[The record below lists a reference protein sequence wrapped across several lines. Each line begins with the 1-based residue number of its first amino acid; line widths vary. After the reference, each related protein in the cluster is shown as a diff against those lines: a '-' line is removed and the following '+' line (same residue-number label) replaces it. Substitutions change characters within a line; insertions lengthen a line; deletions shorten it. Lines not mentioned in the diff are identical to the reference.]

1 MSPGPGGAAA
11 PPVGAGSGRAGEAAA
26 ALPLPPAAASCPRSR
41 PALRWG
47 CRRHGG
53 VPGAPAGRAARQRE
67 GDRGPGP
74 LLLQRGAAPSPGGA
88 GDPRRGRVPGGAEEG
103 AAPRFPLRPGAAGPA
118 GRLAGLRRPPGGR
131 QGGAGAR
138 RRDPLAG
145 LLARVLGHRG
155 APAGLGLDRQDV
167 LPRHQPGVPLHAPAQ
182 GGERAA
188 PEGGGAGD
196 DPAGAEGTAR
206 PLDGPALLALSRAE
220 GLARG
225 MGWKVGESRRGRA
238 ALAPGAGHAVVGV
251 HQAGLSL
258 CLVAS
263 HVTLCQS

>member
-11 PPVGAGSGRAGEAAA
+11 PPVGAGSGKPGEAVP
-26 ALPLPPAAASCPRSR
+26 ALPLRAPAAASCPRSR
-41 PALRWG
+41 PALRWD

-53 VPGAPAGRAARQRE
+53 VPGAAAGRAARQRE
-67 GDRGPGP
+67 GDGGPGP
-74 LLLQRGAAPSPGGA
+74 LLLQRGAAPSPRSA
-88 GDPRRGRVPGGAEEG
+88 GDSRRGRVPGSAEEG
-103 AAPRFPLRPGAAGPA
+103 AAPRFPLRPGATGPE

-167 LPRHQPGVPLHAPAQ
+167 LPGHQPGVPFHAPAQ

-188 PEGGGAGD
+188 PEGGGAGH
-196 DPAGAEGTAR
+196 DPAGAEGTER
-206 PLDGPALLALSRAE
+206 PSTGRANPAALSRAE

-225 MGWKVGESRRGRA
+225 MGCKAGENPLSGR
-238 ALAPGAGHAVVGV
+238 VMVGV
-251 HQAGLSL
+251 HQAALSL

-263 HVTLCQS
+263 RVTFCRS